1 MLWLTDY
8 GAKCALDPTVLAPRN
23 ESRVVELFAFAVIV
37 TGRIWLDELW
47 QEIVLFRL
55 LAVGWGFLVSVE
67 VCPY

>member
-1 MLWLTDY
+1 MCF
-8 GAKCALDPTVLAPRN
+8 AAPR
-23 ESRVVELFAFAVIV
+23 VELFAVTDLV
-37 TGRIWLDELW
+37 TGRIWLDVLSW